1 MRCRECNFELSENA
15 NFCKKCGAIIS
26 ETKNNFFSKIK
37 KYKWALIGVFVIILL
52 IIIFSIPD
60 TKTSGNTEK
69 GVINKITEKEQLGSY
84 FEENLKKS
92 VVNIICSTK
101 DDVYF
106 DNAETGGSGTMISPT
121 GVVMTNFHIMP
132 YEKQG
137 DLDNIR
143 CMIILSEPK
152 LGSPAEAYIAK
163 PMVFL
168 DLSKKYD
175 LAFLDIIS
183 SYTDKDG
190 YAYGDYEKD
199 FAIYDNSACVDKG
212 DPILGEKIRI
222 FGFPSVSGGK
232 ALTITDGLIS
242 SFDDNEDIVTSAKI
256 DSGNSGGLAVDQNGC
271 IVGVPSAVTV
281 GNYENLGI
289 VISVNNVNKF
299 LKEFREKNDL
309 EKTFNISFE

>member
-1 MRCRECNFELSENA
+1 MRCHKCNFELSENA
-15 NFCKKCGAIIS
+15 NFCKKCGTSVSGGKKVFLI
-26 ETKNNFFSKIK
+26 KIK
-37 KYKWALIGVFVIILL
+37 KFKWILVVAGVVILIMILST
-52 IIIFSIPD
+52 INTDTSSSIEG
-60 TKTSGNTEK
+60 KAANQ
-69 GVINKITEKEQLGSY
+69 ITEKVELENF
-84 FEENLKKS
+84 FEDNLKKS

-101 DDVYF
+101 DDIYF
-106 DNAETGGSGTMISPT
+106 DKAETGGSGTMLSST
-121 GVVMTNFHIMP
+121 GVVLTNFHIMP
-132 YEKQG
+132 YERPG

-152 LGSPAEAYIAK
+152 FGSPAEAYIAK

-168 DLSKKYD
+168 DLSQKYD

-183 SYTDKDG
+183 SYTDEDG

-242 SFDDNEDIVTSAKI
+242 SFDDSEDIVTSAKI
-256 DSGNSGGLAVDQNGC
+256 DSGNSGGLAVDEAGC
-271 IVGVPSAVTV
+271 IVGVPSSVSV
-281 GNYENLGI
+281 GDYESLGI
-289 VISVNNVNKF
+289 IISVNNVNKF
-299 LKEFREKNDL
+299 LKEFRERNDI
-309 EKTFNISFE
+309 EKIFNISFE

>member
-1 MRCRECNFELSENA
+1 MLVA
-15 NFCKKCGAIIS
+15 
-26 ETKNNFFSKIK
+26 
-37 KYKWALIGVFVIILL
+37 VFAVIL
-52 IIIFSIPD
+52 IIIFSTLNSEP
-60 TKTSGNTEK
+60 SNNTEK
-69 GVINKITEKEQLGSY
+69 QTVNQTTEKAELENY

-101 DDVYF
+101 DDKYF
-106 DNAETGGSGTMISPT
+106 DKAETGGSGTMLSST
-121 GVVMTNFHIMP
+121 GVVLTNFHIMP
-132 YEKQG
+132 YAKPG

-143 CMIILSEPK
+143 CMVVLSEPK

-183 SYTDKDG
+183 SYTDEDG
-190 YAYGDYEKD
+190 YTYGDYEKD
-199 FAIYDNSACVDKG
+199 FAIYDNSACVNKG

-242 SFDDNEDIVTSAKI
+242 SFDDNEDIITSAKI

-289 VISVNNVNKF
+289 VISVNNVNRF
-299 LKEFREKNDL
+299 LKEFREKNDK
-309 EKTFNISFE
+309 EGAFNISFE